1 MKKMTA
7 WLLTGV
13 LSVNM
18 MAVPVAADP
27 NRVAE
32 DISLQENEV
41 QDLSVEEQPQM
52 EVPVEEETQGE
63 EQEELTGFSSGSVEF
78 VDPDAEKDHP
88 KYEEGEVLV
97 LWKDAPAEG
106 EEQVGNGLQIETIF
120 DVTPSGATA
129 EEERVGGGVSETVI
143 SRVSSDSYST
153 EEIMDMMEKRAD
165 VEIVEPNYC
174 VYPASLDI
182 NDTQKEFL
190 WQLDN
195 EGARG
200 SENNSSV
207 HAQSA
212 WEKEKK
218 ESVVVAVLDSGVDYT
233 NPDLAGR
240 MWHNEIPYLKGE
252 YGYDFANHDDDPM
265 DDNGHGTH
273 CAGIIAAQVNNEYGT
288 AGVAGDADVQIM
300 ALKFMGAS
308 GGGNTA
314 FALAAY
320 DYMADAV
327 DAGVNLVAVNNSW
340 GGVGFS
346 LLFDRAMT
354 MLGEKGVLSLIAAG
368 NDGEDNEQYAGTPN
382 NSLSPYHVTVAAA
395 DEDGTLASYS
405 CYGKREV
412 DLAAPGSNILSTV
425 HEYIFNPWM
434 YGEERAS
441 LSNGYRE
448 FSADTSV
455 GYVTQQDN
463 YKKAALSY
471 GSAGQVNGAEG
482 FSEVYLSDG
491 NLEIL
496 PEDYLGS
503 AKNEVGTQRAT
514 LNWNLSTEPGN
525 EYYLVFPMDE
535 QADESTYANMVYNVR
550 SDNQKE
556 QNALVYFVQFVKRN
570 GQWTM
575 HKKLAADVDQE
586 IYTSIITNGNGN
598 LKSSNGL
605 EQAVGLY
612 VRGIGSANVQVSINS
627 LGLSDPTVPVE
638 EFGKYDLYSG
648 TSMATPVAVGAAAL
662 LKTIYP
668 DMSALQL
675 KSRLL
680 SMTRNVNGLG
690 EVVSSNGLLDLSM
703 IDSPAPVLEEVQAEQ
718 NQTVLKIGGVNLGDA
733 AGTVEISIGEK
744 EAVQGKILSWSSKE
758 VKIELDKSWI
768 NQILNLKVT
777 TADGLPAEFR
787 TYLVSGKKSYKK
799 LYSIKNESAGIVT
812 ASDGETFY
820 YTDGNT
826 LTAVKGTTSRDLQEI
841 PYLMLAEDV
850 GMDDY
855 TMEHLDGYSVGCMN
869 YVNGNLYVLVSYYGG
884 YKDWTVLGKYDVKKE
899 KWSLESKSTAM
910 RKLVSMKAA
919 KDQAF
924 GDDIYY
930 MGGMSQDG
938 QMCADML
945 IYHTKTKKW
954 EFVKDGMPGKKG
966 ALYTGSCVWNGK
978 MYLLLGTDEDYHF
991 DSNIYVYN
999 GKKWEKAGTLPQPM
1013 MHTAEA
1019 QPGIHVYM
1027 AAVGACQEGI
1037 AIGGLA
1043 FEGYGDSVIWNA
1055 KTNTLKDTGYAL
1067 VNRVNDTF
1075 IYGTTAGTRLYV
1087 VFNREDLVY
1096 QEVSCMPVKKA
1107 PVLASSILIQKS
1119 SRYIQAGKKL
1129 QLKAVITPSNTTDKT
1144 VTWKSSN
1151 TKYATV
1157 SSNGVV
1163 TAKKAGIGKTVY
1175 ITATTANGKKNTRR
1189 LIIKK

>member
-7 WLLTGV
+7 WLLAGV

-18 MAVPVAADP
+18 MTVPATAAVDNA
-27 NRVAE
+27 AE
-32 DISLQENEV
+32 DISLEENEV
-41 QDLSVEEQPQM
+41 QDLSLEEQADTG
-52 EVPVEEETQGE
+52 VTVEEETQND
-63 EQEELTGFSSGSVEF
+63 EQEEITGFSSGDVELETESREEAQ
-78 VDPDAEKDHP
+78 PE
-88 KYEEGEVLV
+88 YEEGEVLV
-97 LWKDAPAEG
+97 LWKDAPAKG
-106 EEQVGNGLQIETIF
+106 EEQVGNGLQIETVF

-129 EEERVGGGVSETVI
+129 EEECVGGVSEAVI

-153 EEIMDMMEKRAD
+153 EQIMNMMEKRSD
-165 VEIVEPNYC
+165 VEIVEPNYR
-174 VYPASLDI
+174 VYPTSLNL
-182 NDTQKEFL
+182 NDTQKDFL
-190 WQLDN
+190 WQLEN
-195 EGARG
+195 EGVR
-200 SENNSSV
+200 SPENNSSV

-240 MWHNEIPYLKGE
+240 MWHNDISYLNGE

-265 DDNGHGTH
+265 DDFGHGTH
-273 CAGIIAAQVNNEYGT
+273 CAGIIAAQANNAYGT
-288 AGVAGDADVQIM
+288 AGVVGDADVQVM
-300 ALKFMGAS
+300 ALKFMGQD
-308 GGGNTA
+308 GGGNIA

-320 DYMADAV
+320 DYMAEAV

-340 GGVGFS
+340 GSVGIS

-354 MLGEKGVLSLIAAG
+354 MLGEKGVLSLTAAG
-368 NDGEDNEQYAGTPN
+368 NDGEDNDQYAGTPN

-412 DLAAPGSNILSTV
+412 DLVAPGSNILSTV
-425 HEYIFNPWM
+425 HEYVFNPWM

-441 LSNGYRE
+441 FVKEYRE
-448 FSADTSV
+448 FSADTAV
-455 GYVTQQDN
+455 EYATQQDY
-463 YKKAALSY
+463 YKKAVLSY
-471 GSAGQVNGAEG
+471 GSAGQVNGAKG

-496 PEDYLGS
+496 PEDYIGS

-535 QADESTYANMVYNVR
+535 QADENTYANMVYNVT

-556 QNALVYFVQFVKRN
+556 QNTLVYFVQFVKRN
-570 GQWTM
+570 GQWTVY
-575 HKKLAADVDQE
+575 KKFQADVDQK
-586 IYTSIITNGNGN
+586 IYTSILTNGNGN

-612 VRGIGSANVQVSINS
+612 VKGSGSANVQVSINS

-648 TSMATPVAVGAAAL
+648 TSMATPVAVGAVAL
-662 LKTIYP
+662 LKAIYP
-668 DMSALQL
+668 DMSVLEL

-703 IDSPAPVLEEVQAEQ
+703 IDTPAPVLETAQTEQ
-718 NQTVLKIGGVNLGDA
+718 NQTVLKIGGTNLGDA
-733 AGTVEISIGEK
+733 AGTVEISVGEK
-744 EAVQGKILSWSSKE
+744 EAVQGKVLSWSSKE
-758 VKIELDKSWI
+758 VKITLDKSWI
-768 NQILNLKVT
+768 NQILNLKAT
-777 TADGLPAEFR
+777 TADGLTAEFR
-787 TYLVSGKKSYKK
+787 TYLVSGKKSYTK
-799 LYSIKNESAGIVT
+799 LYSIKNENCNIIT
-812 ASDGETFY
+812 ATDGETFY
-820 YTDGNT
+820 YADGNT
-826 LTAVKGTTSRDLQEI
+826 LTAVKGTTSKNLMEI
-841 PYLMLAEDV
+841 PYLMLAEAA
-850 GMDDY
+850 GIDDY
-855 TMEHLDGYSVGCMN
+855 TMEYVQGCDVVSMD
-869 YVNGNLYVLVSYYGG
+869 YVNGNLYVVVSYRGS
-884 YKDWTVLGKYDVKKE
+884 YKNWIVLGKYDVKKD

-910 RKLVSMKAA
+910 RNLVSMDWA
-919 KDQAF
+919 KNQAF

-930 MGGMSQDG
+930 MGGMSEAG
-938 QMCADML
+938 QMCSNML
-945 IYHTKTKKW
+945 IYHTKTRKW
-954 EFVKDGMPGKKG
+954 ELVKDGMPGKNG
-966 ALYTGSCVWNGK
+966 AVYRGSCVWNGK
-978 MYLLLGTDEDYHF
+978 MYLLLGTDEDNSF
-991 DSNIYVYN
+991 DSNIYVYD
-999 GKKWEKAGTLPQPM
+999 GKKWSKAGTLPEPM
-1013 MHTAEA
+1013 MHTMTA
-1019 QPGIHVYM
+1019 QSGNYLYM
-1027 AAVGACQEGI
+1027 SAVGACQEGI

-1055 KTNTLKDTGYAL
+1055 KTNTLKDSGYTL

-1075 IYGTTAGTRLYV
+1075 VYGTTAGTRLYV
-1087 VFNREDLVY
+1087 VFNRDDLVY
-1096 QEVSCMPVKKA
+1096 QEVSYMPVKEA

-1119 SRYIQAGKKL
+1119 SRYIQAGKTL

-1157 SSNGVV
+1157 SSKGVV